1 MANRDLHDTFLL
13 MFQLTNMM
21 RVKNDIMSGWE
32 NYDFMESLTRRQARA
47 LFIVATGTKQDSEGM
62 RLKDLA
68 ASLNMTIP
76 ATSVLV
82 ETMVQKKALLRGTS
96 SKDRRAV
103 CIHLSEFGEKIHKAL
118 TQSMARL
125 TADLVKGI
133 DEKDLEIFDR
143 LIHLFL
149 ERILEK

>member
-1 MANRDLHDTFLL
+1 MSEKNLHDTFLL
-13 MFQLTNMM
+13 MFQLTNLM
-21 RVKNDIMSGWE
+21 REKNDIMTGWD

-47 LFIVATGTKQDSEGM
+47 LFIVATGTKQNPEGM
-62 RLKDLA
+62 RLKELS

-82 ETMVQKKALLRGTS
+82 ETMVKKKALIRGAS

-103 CIHLSEFGEKIHKAL
+103 CIRLSEFGETIHSAL

-125 TADLVKGI
+125 TADLVQEV
-133 DEKDLEIFDR
+133 DPKDFEVFDR
-143 LIHLFL
+143 LIHYFFDRLL
-149 ERILEK
+149 KK